1 MRTWRIADLLEVSA
15 GFLRERGSPSPRLD
29 AELLLAEAL
38 GLGRID
44 LYTQYDRPLDAA
56 EVDAYRG
63 LVARRGK
70 REPIAYILGR
80 MSFRYLTLKVSPAT
94 LIPRPE
100 TEELVEAVLEWL
112 RLHPVLEA
120 GRRGAAAAG
129 EPAADEPAADE
140 VAAGVVASRRPTP
153 CSVPVVVDV
162 GTGSG
167 AIALSL
173 ASEAGVRVLGVDV
186 SEAALAVA
194 EENRANLGLDSE
206 VELRTGDLL
215 QGVAP
220 GSLRVVVAN
229 LPYVTEAERTALE
242 PDVVEF
248 EPESA
253 LFAGVDGLDQI
264 RRLIPQAALALGPGG
279 ALFLE
284 VGVAQSEEVR
294 VLAGAE
300 GFEDPTVIPD
310 LSGKDRIV
318 RAVMPGCP
326 VFDPAALDESS
337 LERLRAALRAGAVV
351 GLPTDTVYG
360 LATAWDSP
368 RGVVRIFEVK
378 GRDQERPLAV
388 LFASVQHVQESL
400 PDLDATAG
408 SVLGLLLPGPY
419 TFVVGTGV
427 ERPRLVGTADSLGVR
442 VPAHP
447 PLLELL
453 DAVGI
458 PLAATSANRS
468 GAAEVSEATEL
479 DPGFLTACAAVFT
492 GGDGTDTRAPTSG
505 VASTVVDLRPLAE
518 GANALVLREGA
529 VPAAEV
535 LRLVQTAA
543 AGHVPNAGGKA

>member
-15 GFLRERGSPSPRLD
+15 GFLRERGSSSPRLD

-38 GLGRID
+38 GVGRID

-56 EVDAYRG
+56 EVDVYRD
-63 LVARRGK
+63 LIARRGK

-80 MSFRYLTLKVSPAT
+80 TSFRYLTLKVSPAT

-120 GRRGAAAAG
+120 GRAG
-129 EPAADEPAADE
+129 GVAADE
-140 VAAGVVASRRPTP
+140 VAAADEAAAGTVAPSRPSP
-153 CSVPVVVDV
+153 PSPPVVVDV

-167 AIALSL
+167 AVALSL
-173 ASEAGVRVLGVDV
+173 AGEAGVRVLGVDV
-186 SEAALAVA
+186 SDAALAVA
-194 EENRANLGLDSE
+194 EENRADLGLDSE
-206 VELRTGDLL
+206 VELRPGDLL
-215 QGVAP
+215 EGVAP

-242 PDVVEF
+242 PDVAEF

-284 VGVAQSEEVR
+284 VGADQSDEVR
-294 VLAGAE
+294 TLARAE
-300 GFEDPTVIPD
+300 GFEDATVIPD

-318 RAVMPGCP
+318 RAVLPGCP
-326 VFDPAALDESS
+326 VFETAALDGSS
-337 LERLRAALRAGAVV
+337 LERLSAALRAGAVV

-368 RGVVRIFEVK
+368 RGVVRIFEAK

-388 LFASVQHVQESL
+388 LFASVQHVRESL
-400 PDLDATAG
+400 PDLHATAY

-453 DAVGI
+453 DAIGI

-468 GAAEVSEATEL
+468 GAADVSEATEL
-479 DPGFLTACAAVFT
+479 DPGFLIGCAAAFT
-492 GGDGTDTRAPTSG
+492 AGAGTDGRAPMIG

-535 LRLVQTAA
+535 LRLVERAVE
-543 AGHVPNAGGKA
+543 GHVPETGGEA